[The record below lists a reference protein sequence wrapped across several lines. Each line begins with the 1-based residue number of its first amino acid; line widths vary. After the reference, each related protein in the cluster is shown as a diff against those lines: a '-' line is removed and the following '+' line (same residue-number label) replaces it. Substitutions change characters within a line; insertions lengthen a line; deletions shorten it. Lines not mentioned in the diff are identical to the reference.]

1 MPALT
6 SEQEIAIIHAAKP
19 LQADERTAFMA
30 ALTAW
35 LNDRAEVGDGELGR
49 TLREL
54 QRAHFKPPDFVGT
67 HNGVDAYPRRGRRQ
81 LWI

>member
-30 ALTAW
+30 GLTTW
-35 LNDRAEVGDGELGR
+35 LNGRAEVGDGELGR
-49 TLREL
+49 ELREL
-54 QRAHFKPPDFVGT
+54 QKMYFQPPTLVGT
-67 HNGVDAYPRRGRRQ
+67 HNGVDAYPRRGRR
-81 LWI
+81 LL